1 MVRPKVKMIL
11 NHFNINFLT
20 AKSYKNCRHPY
31 KTVIRLLVQEFFLNI
46 LQSRLIC
53 RSNLSS
59 FVGDC
64 GTRFAQTLLVL
75 YPTNFGVSF
84 LFYNGAELSY
94 D

>member
-1 MVRPKVKMIL
+1 MVRPKVKWLKKI
-11 NHFNINFLT
+11 FNKNFLT
-20 AKSYKNCRHPY
+20 AKSYKNSRHPY

-75 YPTNFGVSF
+75 YPTNFGVSS
-84 LFYNGAELSY
+84 LFYNGTELSY